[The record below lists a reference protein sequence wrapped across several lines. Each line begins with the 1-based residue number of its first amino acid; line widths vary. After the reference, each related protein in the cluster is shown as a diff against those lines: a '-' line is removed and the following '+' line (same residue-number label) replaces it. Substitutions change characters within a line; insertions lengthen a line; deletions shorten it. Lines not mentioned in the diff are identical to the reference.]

1 MHYIYIVECSDKTL
15 YTGYTNN
22 LDNRIKVHNQGKGA
36 KYTRMRLPVKLV
48 YFEEF
53 DNKSDACK
61 REYFIKQM
69 SRKEKENL
77 INLYNIMKR

>member
-22 LDNRIKVHNQGKGA
+22 LENRLKIHNKGKGA
-36 KYTRMRLPVKLV
+36 KYTRIRLPVKLV

-61 REYFIKQM
+61 REYFIKQLT
-69 SRKEKENL
+69 RQQKEQL
-77 INLYNIMKR
+77 IQAALN